1 MTALFELFE
10 RLMLSLLVLS
20 VFATLLIILIV
31 VADVTG
37 RFLFNAPFHCGVV
50 CRELLMVALV
60 FFGLAAAQQQRQ
72 NFSIELLVRHFPR
85 RVQCAFELFGYVTCL
100 LIVVILAWPSSK
112 QALVSFERGEA
123 GFGIVSFPLWP
134 ARTLLAI
141 GLWLLALQFLCDIY
155 RFVANKPRAT
165 RTESS
170 EKVYE

>member
-37 RFLFNAPFHCGVV
+37 RFLFNAPFHGGVELS
-50 CRELLMVALV
+50 ELLMVALV

-85 RVQCAFELFGYVTCL
+85 RVQGAFELFGYVPCL
-100 LIVVILAWPSSK
+100 LIVVVLAWPRSK
-112 QALVSFERGEA
+112 QALVSLESGAA
-123 GFGIVSFPLWP
+123 GFGIGFFPLVHP
-134 ARTLLAI
+134 HTLPAI
-141 GLWLLALQFLCDIY
+141 G
-155 RFVANKPRAT
+155 
-165 RTESS
+165 
-170 EKVYE
+170 